1 MAAGEVIG
9 CFGLTEPD
17 YGSNP
22 AGMIT
27 HGRRDGDGWV
37 LNGAKMW
44 ITNGSMARHRDRL
57 GQDR

>member
-1 MAAGEVIG
+1 VIG

-22 AGMIT
+22 GGMIIVAKET
-27 HGRRDGDGWV
+27 SDGWV

-44 ITNGSMARHRDRL
+44 ITNGSTAQVAVVWVKTGALED
-57 GQDR
+57 